1 MRTNSNQLTYVTTFY
16 VFLFW
21 SFCSVCTVMMEL
33 VDFGTGAPVQKPHQ
47 HDQLEEWN
55 TVSKLYYTVPY
66 RIWIWNRE
74 FCIRKYKNIM
84 FNAIHM
90 SNPVSM
96 IIIHQ
101 NWQSNRLF
109 SVFSLRV
116 KITVNAFQNKLV
128 NEEFWQSFLSR
139 MRRIKKFFD
148 TETDVLFFYR
158 QSIHSDLETRLL
170 RQSLTLD
177 HT

>member
-1 MRTNSNQLTYVTTFY
+1 MNVKEAVDCSLTVCNHNHINALQIEKLLALNKKKMRTNSNQLTYVTTFY
-16 VFLFW
+16 VFLFG

-55 TVSKLYYTVPY
+55 TVSKLYRTV
-66 RIWIWNRE
+66 
-74 FCIRKYKNIM
+74 FKYEIENFVYENINIL

-90 SNPVSM
+90 SNPVS
-96 IIIHQ
+96 IILIHQ

-116 KITVNAFQNKLV
+116 KITVNAP
-128 NEEFWQSFLSR
+128 
-139 MRRIKKFFD
+139 
-148 TETDVLFFYR
+148 
-158 QSIHSDLETRLL
+158 
-170 RQSLTLD
+170 
-177 HT
+177 

>member
-1 MRTNSNQLTYVTTFY
+1 MNAEEAVDCSLTVCNHNHINALQIEKLLALNIKKMRTNSNQLTYVTTFY

-33 VDFGTGAPVQKPHQ
+33 VYFGTGAPVQKPHQ

-74 FCIRKYKNIM
+74 FCIRKYKYAVQCNSYVEPRLYD
-84 FNAIHM
+84 N
-90 SNPVSM
+90 
-96 IIIHQ
+96 IHQ

-109 SVFSLRV
+109 SVLCVWKS
-116 KITVNAFQNKLV
+116 Q
-128 NEEFWQSFLSR
+128 W
-139 MRRIKKFFD
+139 
-148 TETDVLFFYR
+148 
-158 QSIHSDLETRLL
+158 TRF
-170 RQSLTLD
+170 R
-177 HT
+177 